1 MKSETHKNRFLP
13 ALMLVAAVGLAVMM
27 LAFSF
32 SLQPTATGF
41 TLDAIEADVSKR
53 FQEVA
58 QLSADDLAAKMQA
71 AKPPLLFDVRTEAEY
86 RISHLSGAE
95 RVDPETATD
104 AFLAKYGAAA
114 AGRDVVVYCSVG
126 MRSSGLAAEVQE
138 GLVKAGAASVANL
151 RGGIFGW
158 HNAKRPLVD
167 AAGATDFVH
176 PFNDKWGALVA
187 RHEQM
192 RTGEGK

>member
-27 LAFSF
+27 LAFSL
-32 SLQPTATGF
+32 SLQPAATGF

-58 QLSADDLAAKMQA
+58 QLSADDLAAEMQS
-71 AKPPLLFDVRTEAEY
+71 AKAPLLFDVRTEAEY
-86 RISHLSGAE
+86 RVSHLSGAE

-104 AFLAKYGAAA
+104 AFLAKYAAAA

-167 AAGATDFVH
+167 ASGATDFVH

>member
-1 MKSETHKNRFLP
+1 
-13 ALMLVAAVGLAVMM
+13 MLVAATGLAVLM
-27 LAFSF
+27 LAFSL
-32 SLQPTATGF
+32 SLGPASTGF

-58 QLSADDLAAKMQA
+58 QTSADDLAAKMQA

-86 RISHLSGAE
+86 SVSHLSGAE

-104 AFLAKYGAAA
+104 AFLTKYGAAA
-114 AGRDVVVYCSVG
+114 AGRDVVFYCSVG
-126 MRSSGLAAEVQE
+126 MRSSGVAAEVQE

-151 RGGIFGW
+151 RRGIFGW
-158 HNAKRPLVD
+158 HNGKRPLVD

-187 RHEQM
+187 RHEQVRM
-192 RTGEGK
+192 GEGK

>member
-1 MKSETHKNRFLP
+1 MKSEKDSNRFLP
-13 ALMLVAAVGLAVMM
+13 ALMLAAAVGLAALMF
-27 LAFSF
+27 AFSL
-32 SLQPTATGF
+32 SLGPASTGF

-58 QLSADDLAAKMQA
+58 QISADDLAAKLQA
-71 AKPPLLFDVRTEAEY
+71 AQAPLLFDVRTEAEY
-86 RISHLSGAE
+86 RVSHLSGAE
-95 RVDPETATD
+95 WVDPETVPE
-104 AFLAKYGAAA
+104 AFLAKYGATA
-114 AGRDVVVYCSVG
+114 AGRDVVFYCSVG

-138 GLVKAGAASVANL
+138 GLVKAGATSVANL

-187 RHEQM
+187 RHEQV